1 MDSNVMKKLVDE
13 LNEASKLYYNGGESP
28 LTDAEFDKKLDKLK
42 ELEQKMKIIYSNS
55 PTINVGAPI
64 LSELKKI
71 KISGKPMLSL
81 DKVHSAQEIIDF
93 DSSDDLIA
101 SIKCD
106 GLSVRLIYKDTEL
119 VSANTRGNG
128 YEGADITEHIKRFLN
143 VPLKIAKTGTYIID
157 GEAVILQ
164 KDFDIINQNGEF
176 KNPRNAA
183 SGALSLL
190 DLSIVEKRRL
200 SFIAWD
206 VIGGGSTWYY
216 HYNMQEADYLGFTT
230 VPALALDR
238 TKIEAEEINKI
249 NKTLLTEAEEKGIP
263 CDGVVW
269 RIDDL
274 FVGDEKGS
282 TAHHFLNA
290 VAFKPSDEEVETEL
304 LDIELSLG
312 RTGILT
318 PVAIFKPVWLEG
330 SEIERASLH
339 NVSVMRQILG
349 DSPSRGQKIWVCK
362 CNQIIPQV
370 TRSEIFRVIN
380 NEDLIFPRD
389 EFQVCPVC
397 GKPLTI
403 SESESGVLNFVCEN
417 PQCSGKTINILD
429 HFCGDKGIK
438 INGLSKKTLEKLLDW
453 GYITR
458 LSDIFRLGRY
468 RTEWI
473 SKDGFGPA
481 SVDRILTRINETR
494 KCIKLES
501 FISGLSIPLVGTRV
515 AKTIAEL
522 YPTWEEFRNAVGGK
536 WSDIDGFGYEME
548 KAINNFDY
556 SEADEIVNAGFVSF
570 VQEESQSEE
579 VPAAAIQGK
588 TFCVTGKITHFK
600 NRAEL
605 QADIEKNGG
614 KLVSSVTSKT
624 DYLITNTPESG
635 TAKNVSAKKLGIPV
649 ITEEEYLKLKS

>member
-106 GLSVRLIYKDTEL
+106 GLSVRLIYKDTDL

-128 YEGADITEHIKRFLN
+128 YEGADITEHVKHFLN

-157 GEAVILQ
+157 GEAIIYD
-164 KDFDIINQNGEF
+164 KDFAIVNKNGEF
-176 KNPRNAA
+176 KNNRNTA

-190 DLSIVEKRRL
+190 DTSIVEERRL

-206 VIGGGSTWYY
+206 VIEGGSTWYY
-216 HYNMQEADYLGFTT
+216 HYNMEEADSLGFTT
-230 VPALALDR
+230 VPALALDC

-269 RIDDL
+269 RINDL

-318 PVAIFKPVWLEG
+318 PVAIFKPVWLQG

-339 NVSVMRQILG
+339 NVSVMREILG

-380 NEDLIFPRD
+380 NEDLIFSKD
-389 EFQVCPVC
+389 EFQVCPAC

-417 PQCSGKTINILD
+417 PQCSGKIINILD

-481 SVDRILTRINETR
+481 SVDRILTRIDETR
-494 KCIKLES
+494 KHVKLES
-501 FISGLSIPLVGTRV
+501 FISGLAIPLVGTRV
-515 AKTIAEL
+515 SEQITEL
-522 YPTWEEFRNAVGGK
+522 YPTWEEFRKAVCGK

-556 SEADEIVNAGFVSF
+556 SEADEIVDAGYVTFI
-570 VQEESQSEE
+570 QEEPQIEVSQT
-579 VPAAAIQGK
+579 AAIKGK
-588 TFCVTGKITHFK
+588 TFVITGKLSRKRDEIKKEIESLGGRVTGS
-600 NRAEL
+600 
-605 QADIEKNGG
+605 
-614 KLVSSVTSKT
+614 VSSKT
-624 DYLITNTPESG
+624 DYLICND
-635 TAKNVSAKKLGIPV
+635 KNSTTGKSADARKLGVKI
-649 ITEEEYLKLKS
+649 ITEDEYLKLKS